1 MVMVGGGGSS
11 SKYYYLL
18 LSTIS
23 KFQLVYCGNGKWRER
38 RLTDCKEMNGGR
50 PNIWNHTGS
59 YVEEGIF
66 QALLTWKKSRPNLVE
81 RK

>member
-1 MVMVGGGGSS
+1 MVVVVVSS
-11 SKYYYLL
+11 TTA
-18 LSTIS
+18 TIP
-23 KFQLVYCGNGKWRER
+23 KNFNVYCGNGKWRERR

-66 QALLTWKKSRPNLVE
+66 QSTPDVEEIQTKSG
-81 RK
+81 